1 MKSKRAIVRV
11 SAKPVCKPQAL
22 LTEVRELILNARQDV
37 ARAVDSALTTLY
49 SHVGQRI
56 RQDILKEKRAGYGEQ
71 IVSALGRQFSAGFGR
86 GYSERAA
93 LPRKGVFRTPGVPG
107 GFQGFGFQGLSLAKG
122 GNTARLQW
130 NEVDRNHTA
139 LASVER
145 RGAAADLLGAHPAAG
160 GFVHGVRAGT
170 G

>member
-1 MKSKRAIVRV
+1 MKSKRAILRA
-11 SAKPVCKPQAL
+11 SAKPVRKPQAL
-22 LTEVRELILNARQDV
+22 LTDVRELILNGRQGV

-49 SHVGQRI
+49 WHVGQRI

-71 IVSALGRQFSAGFGR
+71 IVSALGRQLSAEFGR
-86 GYSERAA
+86 GYSERTV
-93 LPRKGVFRTPGVPG
+93 LPRKGVFRAPGVPG
-107 GFQGFGFQGLSLAKG
+107 GFQGSSLAKG
-122 GNTARLQW
+122 GNAARLQW